1 MQQSIAPILETAIF
15 PNRSAYHGVEA
26 GAAVIQ
32 GFAGMGL
39 KKFTGVVLSPKL

>member
-1 MQQSIAPILETAIF
+1 MQQSIAPILEIAIF

-26 GAAVIQ
+26 GTPVIQ

-39 KKFTGVVLSPKL
+39 KKFTGVVLSLKL